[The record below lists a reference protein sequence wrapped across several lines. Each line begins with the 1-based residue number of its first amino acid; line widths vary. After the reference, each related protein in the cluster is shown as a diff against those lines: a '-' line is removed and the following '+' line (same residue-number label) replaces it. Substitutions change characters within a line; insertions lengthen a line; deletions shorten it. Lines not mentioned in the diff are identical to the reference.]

1 MPFPLKHKIRR
12 VNSVIRL
19 KESLGVGDETVIA
32 WWYSGFY
39 KNRSDLTQPHVLVT
53 FRKFSDG
60 MLSDDVIQKRLPLV
74 ALGQIRIG
82 SIWQDDRCRSEASL
96 PTERFSVNFAPGKWR
111 FTSFGDAQR
120 RHGLPPYP
128 MDEHRLLLD
137 NDRNSLIE
145 FALPNGGKLIV
156 PSIEFF
162 SRCFGRSGELKRVL
176 ATYPWDGQG
185 DTATSRLYAP
195 LDTPEEPGRWQVR
208 LRRRLH
214 NGDVVFLAHAKYDP
228 YTQFVA
234 KGINAKLEASYD
246 PKAKHPA
253 FVDIGPWY
261 EGPAELKVEGIPFDN
276 GKSFLALRVLGMS
289 DPKGGLVLRAR
300 ENSRDAENPAPEGSP
315 EAWAG
320 APERQLPKYPDII
333 DLTGDFAPD
342 HEAGAIEIQ
351 DPVFEVLGEVRQ
363 VINVKPEQ
371 AKTKAGAGGKN
382 SDVSTASGGEAHGS
396 GKGIGYASIYA
407 RPVFESNGTLRDM
420 WDAMVHLQATR
431 PEVVQG
437 LSWFTFADGFSTSP
451 IPSLIALEP
460 FEDEDLATA
469 VARRFPFMDPTIPSL
484 RGVLVARLNVPG
496 GPAYIVEIMRR
507 PKKVSTEDGKVKDAE
522 EPFQGLVF
530 RLTNENQLIPWLRQL
545 LAQIRHENGVFK
557 RLTGACPGVA
567 ESFSHR
573 PSSKLGPDRLPC
585 ESIVL
590 GALAKLS
597 SPIVRVHLHASAKVF
612 AQSSSPDS

>member
-19 KESLGVGDETVIA
+19 KESLDAGDETLIA

-39 KNRSDLTQPHVLVT
+39 KNRNDLSQPHVLVI
-53 FRKFSDG
+53 FRKLSAG
-60 MLSDDVIQKRLPLV
+60 ILSDDVIQRRLPMV

-82 SIWQDDRCRSEASL
+82 SIWADDLCRAETSFLAKEF
-96 PTERFSVNFAPGKWR
+96 PVNFSPGRWR
-111 FTSFGDAQR
+111 FTSFADAER

-137 NDRNSLIE
+137 KDKNSLLE
-145 FALPNGGKLIV
+145 FALPNGGKLVV
-156 PSIEFF
+156 PGIEFF

-246 PKAKHPA
+246 PKSKNPA

-261 EGPAELKVEGIPFDN
+261 EGPAALKVEGIPFND

-289 DPKGGLVLRAR
+289 DPKGGLVLRSR
-300 ENSRDAENPAPEGSP
+300 ENSRDADKPAPEGSP
-315 EAWAG
+315 ESWAG
-320 APERQLPKYPDII
+320 APERQLPKYPEII
-333 DLTGDFAPD
+333 DLTGDLEPD
-342 HEAGAIEIQ
+342 HDAGAIEIQ
-351 DPVFEVLGEVRQ
+351 DPVFEVLGEIRT

-371 AKTKAGAGGKN
+371 ATTRAGAGGKN
-382 SDVSTASGGEAHGS
+382 SDVSTVSGGEAYGS
-396 GKGIGYASIYA
+396 GKGVGYASIHA

-420 WDAMVHLQATR
+420 WDAMVHLQTTR
-431 PEVVQG
+431 PEIVQS
-437 LSWFTFADGFSTSP
+437 LSWFTFADGFNT
-451 IPSLIALEP
+451 SLIPGLIAFEP
-460 FEDEDLATA
+460 FKEDDDATA
-469 VARRFPFMDPTIPSL
+469 EARRFPFMDPTIPSL
-484 RGVLVARLNVPG
+484 RGILVARLIAPS
-496 GPAYIVEIMRR
+496 GPVYIVEIMRR
-507 PKKVSTEDGKVKDAE
+507 PKKISTDDGRIKDAE
-522 EPFQGLVF
+522 ESFQGLVF
-530 RLTNENQLIPWLRQL
+530 KLNSENHLTPWLRQV

-557 RLTGACPGVA
+557 RLTASCPGNA
-567 ESFSHR
+567 DSFSHR
-573 PSSKLGPDRLPC
+573 LSSKLPDGWLPC
-585 ESIVL
+585 EPIVL
-590 GALAKLS
+590 GALAKLN
-597 SPIVRVHLHASAKVF
+597 SPPSRGAAG
-612 AQSSSPDS
+612 P

>member
-1 MPFPLKHKIRR
+1 MPFPLKYKIRR

-19 KESLGVGDETVIA
+19 KESLDVGDQTVIA

-39 KNRSDLTQPHVLVT
+39 KNRKDLTQPHVLVT
-53 FRKFSDG
+53 FRKISGD
-60 MLSDDVIQKRLPLV
+60 MLSDDVIQKRLPLL

-82 SIWQDDRCRSEASL
+82 SIWQNDRCRAEASL
-96 PTERFSVNFAPGKWR
+96 QTERFAVNFAPGRWR
-111 FTSFGDAQR
+111 FTSFADAQR

-128 MDEHRLLLD
+128 MNEHQLLLD

-145 FALPNGGKLIV
+145 FARPNGGKLVV
-156 PSIEFF
+156 PCIEFF

-195 LDTPEEPGRWQVR
+195 LGTPEEPGRWQVR

-261 EGPAELKVEGIPFDN
+261 EGPAELKVEGIPFDD

-289 DPKGGLVLRAR
+289 DPKGGLILRAR
-300 ENSRDAENPAPEGSP
+300 ENSRDADNPAPEGSP

-320 APERQLPKYPDII
+320 VPERQLPKYPEII
-333 DLTGDFAPD
+333 DLTGDLAPD

-351 DPVFEVLGEVRQ
+351 DPVFEVLGEIRP

-371 AKTKAGAGGKN
+371 ATTKAGVTGEKP
-382 SDVSTASGGEAHGS
+382 DVSTASGGEAYGS
-396 GKGIGYASIYA
+396 GKGVAYASIHA

-420 WDAMVHLQATR
+420 WDAMVHLQTTR
-431 PEVVQG
+431 PEIVQG
-437 LSWFTFADGFSTSP
+437 LSWFTFADGFSITQVP
-451 IPSLIALEP
+451 GLIALEP
-460 FEDEDLATA
+460 FKEDDDATA
-469 VARRFPFMDPTIPSL
+469 VARRFPFMDPSIPSL
-484 RGVLVARLNVPG
+484 RGILVARLIVPG

-507 PKKVSTEDGKVKDAE
+507 PKKVSTEEGEVKDAE

-530 RLTNENQLIPWLRQL
+530 RLTNENQLMPWLREL
-545 LAQIRHENGVFK
+545 LARIRHENGVFK
-557 RLTGACPGVA
+557 RLTGSCPGIA
-567 ESFSHR
+567 ASFSHR
-573 PSSKLGPDRLPC
+573 LSSNLAADCLPY
-585 ESIVL
+585 EPIVL
-590 GALAKLS
+590 RALAKLS
-597 SPIVRVHLHASAKVF
+597 SPADRGHRSTVE
-612 AQSSSPDS
+612 